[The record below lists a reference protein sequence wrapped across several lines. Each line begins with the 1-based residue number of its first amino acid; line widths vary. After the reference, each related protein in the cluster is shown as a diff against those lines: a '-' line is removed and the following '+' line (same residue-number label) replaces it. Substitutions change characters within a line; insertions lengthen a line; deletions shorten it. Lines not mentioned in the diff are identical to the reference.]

1 MFHTVEDVAASL
13 RIHPKT
19 VLRFIREGKLRA
31 TRVGRAYRILNADLL
46 EFVRIRPVSDAPR
59 IVRVTSIVDIPEG
72 SPSMQQYLS
81 KSLHAM
87 TLSRGSY
94 HDPLRV
100 DVAFD
105 PVSSQIKI
113 IIAATLGDTASL
125 MSALETI
132 VAQAET

>member
-1 MFHTVEDVAASL
+1 
-13 RIHPKT
+13 
-19 VLRFIREGKLRA
+19 
-31 TRVGRAYRILNADLL
+31 RILNADLL